1 MTTHSI
7 LRRRF
12 ALAALGLLLPGCGPT
27 IKGAWEASGHLGVA
41 DPFALEVSFQTDNLG
56 TAFYSAALDA
66 EHQVPVCETTLREN
80 RVRFVID
87 TGGKTTCATL
97 NKPLAFSGVIG
108 EDVIVGEIQDA
119 AGAKVGIW
127 RAFRKPKK

>member
-1 MTTHSI
+1 MITESI
-7 LRRRF
+7 LRRRL
-12 ALAALGLLLPGCGPT
+12 ALAALGLGLAGCGPT

-41 DPFALEVSFQTDNLG
+41 DPFALDLTFQSDIAG
-56 TAFYSAALDA
+56 TAVYGTKADT
-66 EHQVPVCETTLREN
+66 ERQVPVCEASLREN

-108 EDVIVGEIQDA
+108 EDVIAGEIEDA